1 VQSVAEL
8 LVPLL
13 RSRSF
18 LIVCFLSLGCTIIR
32 ETFNAWTPVYL
43 HDYLGYTASKA
54 AGMSAIFPGVGAV
67 SVLASGWLSDR
78 LGANGR
84 SVIMLVGLA
93 ATAAAL
99 LFLTSMPASAAGTLL
114 PPLAIGIIAF
124 CLLGPYSY
132 LGGAFAL
139 DFGGKQA
146 SAVSS
151 GIIDGIGYLGAVV
164 AGDSVARGSVAVG
177 WQGVFI
183 ALAGVS
189 AIAAL
194 GAGRLYL
201 LSARAAASGRHLPWA
216 RRPRPG
222 ASAAQPIRSSS
233 NGRTARSASS
243 RVTGCATICPQIATR
258 TAASDSLTLRICP
271 SSRGQPPEFDT
282 HRWLQGGA
290 LDASRRFAWASF
302 GAARSDQS
310 LR

>member
-1 VQSVAEL
+1 MGALMAHGAGWQTLFYYAAAVAGICFVSNWLLLRESRVQAGFIEAKANPLNLFAASEARVQSVAEL

-99 LFLTSMPASAAGTLL
+99 LFLTSMPASAAGTFL
-114 PPLAIGIIAF
+114 PPLAIGTVAF

-146 SAVSS
+146 SAASS
-151 GIIDGIGYLGAVV
+151 GIIDGVGYLGAVA
-164 AGDSVARGSVAVG
+164 AGFGAARVSVAFG
-177 WQGVFI
+177 WQRVFTVLAAVSVLA
-183 ALAGVS
+183 ALA
-189 AIAAL
+189 
-194 GAGRLYL
+194 AGYL
-201 LSARAAASGRHLPWA
+201 CYLSSQAVREGRHLP
-216 RRPRPG
+216 
-222 ASAAQPIRSSS
+222 
-233 NGRTARSASS
+233 
-243 RVTGCATICPQIATR
+243 
-258 TAASDSLTLRICP
+258 
-271 SSRGQPPEFDT
+271 
-282 HRWLQGGA
+282 
-290 LDASRRFAWASF
+290 
-302 GAARSDQS
+302 
-310 LR
+310 